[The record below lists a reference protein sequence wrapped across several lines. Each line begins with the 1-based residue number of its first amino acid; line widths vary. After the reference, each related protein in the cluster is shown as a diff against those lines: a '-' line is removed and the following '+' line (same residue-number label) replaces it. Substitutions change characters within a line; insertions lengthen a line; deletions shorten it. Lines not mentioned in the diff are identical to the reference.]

1 MSIFSDK
8 FDQLKKADKAVK
20 SPKYLQE
27 VMGSGRIAENGI
39 FEVGKGIYSRTYR
52 FLDINYVTAG
62 AEEQMR
68 ILKQYCKTV
77 NAIDIYFLITSCV
90 LLLVRV
96 NQQGYSGDKIFF
108 FEKNEK
114 ACGSEE
120 VS

>member
-27 VMGSGRIAENGI
+27 VMGIGRIAENGI

-62 AEEQMR
+62 AEEQLR
-68 ILKQYCKTV
+68 ILKQNRLVKNRRDGKSVFYSLADGHVKT
-77 NAIDIYFLITSCV
+77 IIS
-90 LLLVRV
+90 
-96 NQQGYSGDKIFF
+96 QGMEHIQ
-108 FEKNEK
+108 E
-114 ACGSEE
+114 
-120 VS
+120 

>member
-27 VMGSGRIAENGI
+27 VMGIGRIAENGI
-39 FEVGKGIYSRTYR
+39 FEVGKGVYSRTYR

-68 ILKQYCKTV
+68 ILKPVSYTHLDVYKRQ
-77 NAIDIYFLITSCV
+77 I
-90 LLLVRV
+90 
-96 NQQGYSGDKIFF
+96 QGQRR
-108 FEKNEK
+108 
-114 ACGSEE
+114 
-120 VS
+120 